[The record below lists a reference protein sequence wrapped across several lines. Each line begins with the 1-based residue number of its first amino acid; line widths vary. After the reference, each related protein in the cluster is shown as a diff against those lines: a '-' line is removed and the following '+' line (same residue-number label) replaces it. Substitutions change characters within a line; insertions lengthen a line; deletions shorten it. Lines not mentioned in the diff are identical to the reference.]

1 MSRRADREPRA
12 IREIACTAAWAC
24 APDRRRAAGQA
35 SCSGRR
41 RRTEGSAPPGFPG
54 CRRRSSRASPPAR
67 SADGLS
73 VRRQKETA
81 RVREAVHPGARPI
94 AGVVHQAMPFAAL
107 VQAQL
112 PGSRDQL
119 VEIGCGGGAAGRKRA
134 KQAQETAPAARRG
147 GHRAAGKK
155 NTQWTATG
163 CPLAEYEL
171 EALQIEAAYCAS
183 SRSELRT
190 CFSATTICSVAALSD
205 GKIRERFSWTTRLNA
220 ARCSSRTPIR

>member
-1 MSRRADREPRA
+1 MSEKKLASVASSSLCGWVFPSGARKKRRASARL
-12 IREIACTAAWAC
+12 CT
-24 APDRRRAAGQA
+24 
-35 SCSGRR
+35 
-41 RRTEGSAPPGFPG
+41 
-54 CRRRSSRASPPAR
+54 PAL
-67 SADGLS
+67 A
-73 VRRQKETA
+73 
-81 RVREAVHPGARPI
+81 
-94 AGVVHQAMPFAAL
+94 
-107 VQAQL
+107 QAQL